1 MAGLLHL
8 IPRYLPRFGMASQW
22 VCYRRPLV
30 VVLFV
35 INLIVTLIFWGDV
48 ERQGGAYA
56 TGVLVLIL
64 SAAVAAAISTWR
76 EAQENRESRGKARPK
91 AIYFWICAAVFA
103 YTLVMNIRERADGP
117 LLHHVLL
124 WSYSSP
130 AFSAAILT
138 KQQSPTTRAFQYLVF
153 GTGGTG
159 FMVLEIL
166 TNY

>member
-22 VCYRRPLV
+22 VRYRRPLV

-35 INLIVTLIFWGDV
+35 INLIVTLIFRGDV

-91 AIYFWICAAVFA
+91 AIYFGYV
-103 YTLVMNIRERADGP
+103 P
-117 LLHHVLL
+117 Q
-124 WSYSSP
+124 SSP
-130 AFSAAILT
+130 IPWS
-138 KQQSPTTRAFQYLVF
+138 
-153 GTGGTG
+153 
-159 FMVLEIL
+159 
-166 TNY
+166 